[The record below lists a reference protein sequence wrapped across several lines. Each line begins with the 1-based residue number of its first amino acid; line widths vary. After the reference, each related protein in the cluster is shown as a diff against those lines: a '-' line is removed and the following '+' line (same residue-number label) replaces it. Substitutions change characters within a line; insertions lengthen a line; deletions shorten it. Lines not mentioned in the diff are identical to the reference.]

1 MGIVNCLGAPCIFH
15 RLLHRV
21 HCGRDEVRARARST
35 PSIGQT
41 ESPHAR
47 RGGKFY
53 GIDVQLCHYV
63 QSADV
68 VPNSHAYECKRSRLV
83 QFVFKSD
90 VSPTDSRKVPT

>member
-1 MGIVNCLGAPCIFH
+1 MGIVNCLGTPCIFH

-21 HCGRDEVRARARST
+21 HRGRDEVRARARPT

-41 ESPHAR
+41 ESPHAC
-47 RGGKFY
+47 RGGKLY

-83 QFVFKSD
+83 PMLSSKTVFPKN
-90 VSPTDSRKVPT
+90 